1 MSRVFI
7 DSFSEG
13 CFTVR
18 SATGKQGID
27 FDDSDRFGPTKVNM
41 RTGDLTEIPAKHWFW
56 SFYGP
61 WREAGRPT
69 EGEPQD
75 TPNGPLMRA
84 VWAKGDPLPARRDA
98 EGVGMNPEKAIGATS

>member
-13 CFTVR
+13 CFEIR
-18 SATGKQGID
+18 SESGKQGLS

-41 RTGDLTEIPAKHWFW
+41 RTGDLSEIPAKHWFW
-56 SFYGP
+56 RFYGP

-69 EGEPQD
+69 DG
-75 TPNGPLMRA
+75 TLMTTWNGPLLRA
-84 VWAKGDPLPARRDA
+84 VWARTDA
-98 EGVGMNPEKAIGATS
+98 DDQPGANQ